1 MKLFLGKQLLTHFE
15 INNRTMQ
22 TYIKITLKIFL
33 LWYALMHFD
42 FYYCHVYWNDL
53 LTSCI
58 QWDIVILTC
67 SCVWKPYYER
77 VGRMGV
83 VLNLCLFMWS
93 RYECPDL
100 ILLCICDTMAW
111 ELLESRTFSLV
122 LVETCRFLSGN
133 VAERV
138 TTVGGFRRN
147 YKLGWLCIWV
157 RAFSILGASEC
168 VCEFV
173 SGIFQTFLNNG
184 VNPVF
189 QMGSTESHNVS
200 LPQND
205 DGKDSRRQE
214 LKEAR
219 SKYELEQ
226 KTFGL
231 DELQQQLVN
240 IVNVP
245 PMVSLH
251 IKYTS
256 CAHWKV
262 SLIKIPISVLF
273 CFLMFS

>member
-22 TYIKITLKIFL
+22 TYIKIILKIFL
-33 LWYALMHFD
+33 LSYALMHFD

-67 SCVWKPYYER
+67 SCVWKPYDER

-122 LVETCRFLSGN
+122 LVETCRFLCGN

-138 TTVGGFRRN
+138 TTVRGFRRN

-157 RAFSILGASEC
+157 RAFSILGASEYSEVFSNFPEQRC
-168 VCEFV
+168 KSSFSNGFYWESQCITTPKWRRKRQQTT
-173 SGIFQTFLNNG
+173 GI
-184 VNPVF
+184 
-189 QMGSTESHNVS
+189 
-200 LPQND
+200 
-205 DGKDSRRQE
+205 K
-214 LKEAR
+214 R
-219 SKYELEQ
+219 SKIEIWARA
-226 KTFGL
+226 K
-231 DELQQQLVN
+231 
-240 IVNVP
+240 NVRIRWAATTTRE
-245 PMVSLH
+245 H
-251 IKYTS
+251 
-256 CAHWKV
+256 C
-262 SLIKIPISVLF
+262 
-273 CFLMFS
+273 